1 MSSQAK
7 QQAHYPCPP
16 HAVCIPC
23 PAQGHINPMLKLAKL
38 LHHKGFHITFIN
50 TEFNHRRLLK
60 SQGRHSIS
68 GTPSFRFETIP
79 DGLPSS
85 ELDATQDIPA
95 LCHSILHNFLNPF
108 RVLLAKLNP
117 PVTCVVSDVGMAFTV
132 KVAEELGIPDVFFNT
147 ASASGFMGYMQY
159 PKLMENGLTALKDLF
174 EKIAS
179 RIPRK
184 TIDQI
189 KEHYEALVEDVE
201 MIESGF
207 VPLPDYEI
215 IKNDGNGSTPTVQN
229 KFNYQQRRKGGPW
242 TKEEHGYTSYLTNG
256 YLDTVIDWI
265 PGMNVIRLKDL
276 PSFIRTT
283 EPSDIMID
291 FILDV
296 AHNAHKASAII
307 FNTVDA
313 LEHDVLEGL
322 STMLPPIYTLS
333 PLQSLLNQIPQ
344 NHLNTIG
351 SSLWKEQ
358 HDCLPWLDSK
368 EPNSVVY
375 VNFGSITV
383 MTSQQ
388 LIEFA
393 WGLVNCK
400 KTFLWVIRPDLV
412 VGDSAIL
419 PPDFVN
425 ETKERGL
432 LASWCPQEQVLNHP
446 SVGGFLTHCGWNSTL
461 ESICSGVPMLC
472 WLFFLHS
479 NRQTVGSVAKSGYR
493 DGDKQ

>member
-1 MSSQAK
+1 MLMTPTREMSSQAK
-7 QQAHYPCPP
+7 QQTHNPCPP
-16 HAVCIPC
+16 HAVCIPY

-50 TEFNHRRLLK
+50 TEFNHCRLLK
-60 SQGRHSIS
+60 SQGPHSIS

-79 DGLPSS
+79 DGLPPS
-85 ELDATQDIPA
+85 EFDATQDIPA

-117 PVTCVVSDVGMAFTV
+117 PVTCIVSDVGMGFTV
-132 KVAEELGIPDVFFNT
+132 KVAEELGIPDVFINT

-159 PKLMENGLTALKDLF
+159 PKLMENGLTPLKD
-174 EKIAS
+174 
-179 RIPRK
+179 
-184 TIDQI
+184 
-189 KEHYEALVEDVE
+189 
-201 MIESGF
+201 
-207 VPLPDYEI
+207 
-215 IKNDGNGSTPTVQN
+215 
-229 KFNYQQRRKGGPW
+229 
-242 TKEEHGYTSYLTNG
+242 TSYLTNG

-265 PGMNVIRLKDL
+265 PGMYGIRLKDL
-276 PSFIRTT
+276 PSFVRTT
-283 EPSDIMID
+283 QPNDIMID

-296 AHNAHKASAII
+296 AHNARKASAII
-307 FNTVDA
+307 FNTFDA

-322 STMLPPIYTLS
+322 STMLPPIYTLG

-358 HDCLPWLDSK
+358 HDCLSWLDSK

-375 VNFGSITV
+375 VNFGSVTV
-383 MTSQQ
+383 MTSQL

-393 WGLVNCK
+393 WGLVNSK

-432 LASWCPQEQVLNHP
+432 LASWCPQEQVLSHP

-461 ESICSGVPMLC
+461 VSICSGVPMLC
-472 WLFFLHS
+472 WPFFAEQ
-479 NRQTVGSVAKSGYR
+479 QTNCWLCCKEWGIGMEINSDVKREEVESLITELMGGGEKGKEMKRKVMDWKKLGEEATASSVGPSYLDFEKLVNCVLKSS
-493 DGDKQ
+493 K